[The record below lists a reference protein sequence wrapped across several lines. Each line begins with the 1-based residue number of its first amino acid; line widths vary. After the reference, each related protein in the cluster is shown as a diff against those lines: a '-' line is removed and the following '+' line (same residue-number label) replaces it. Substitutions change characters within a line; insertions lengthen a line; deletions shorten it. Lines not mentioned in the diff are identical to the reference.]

1 MLKNRLVYGTGVL
14 ASIVLCYIYPNTI
27 TSLFAYTLMVL
38 PILSFFYMMCVYPK
52 VTYEQMLSQEVVTKG
67 ESLSYILCM
76 RNDSRWVCPCIEV
89 EFYRSNSILQA
100 YFQKKWITIGD
111 REEKVYTYDVLCTHS
126 GKYEMGIRQMYIQDF
141 LGIFKLPYKVRQPYQ
156 VTVYPR
162 ILPIQ
167 AFQLMRQ
174 SGDSLNR
181 EKEVG
186 QGDVNL
192 FSGIRAYTYGD
203 SMKQIHWKMSAKRQE
218 LLMKENGGMGV
229 TSTNIVL
236 DVSMPTDQAAVKLL
250 LEDKLIECIV
260 SVSYYYI
267 QHSMPVQLIYHN
279 QTLQAIEVDQIEDF
293 QRLYEEVSY
302 IKFDST
308 TEIDRVLEWSYAQG
322 IAREN
327 YIVITCKM
335 MDKVYEQ
342 ITCLVGQGIEVL
354 VVYISPYETQEKEPK
369 MCQDILQA
377 LDRLSI
383 KCIYVGLEDE
393 LEQVF

>member
-1 MLKNRLVYGTGVL
+1 MLKNRLVYGICVL
-14 ASIVLCYIYPNTI
+14 ASIVLCYIYQNTI
-27 TSLFAYTLMVL
+27 TSLFAYTLMVF

-76 RNDSRWVCPCIEV
+76 RNDSKWVCPCIEV

-100 YFQKKWITIGD
+100 YFQKKRITIGD

-126 GKYEMGIRQMYIQDF
+126 GNYEVGIRQMYIQDF

-174 SGDSLNR
+174 SEGILNR
-181 EKEVG
+181 EREVG

-218 LLMKENGGMGV
+218 WLMKENGGMGV
-229 TSTNIVL
+229 TFTNVVL
-236 DVSMPTDQAAVKLL
+236 DVSMPTDEVEVNLL
-250 LEDKLIECIV
+250 LEEKLIECIV
-260 SVSYYYI
+260 SVSYYSM
-267 QHSMPVQLIYHN
+267 QHSMPIQLIYHN
-279 QTLQAIEVDQIEDF
+279 QTLQAIQVDQIEDF
-293 QRLYEEVSY
+293 RRIYEEVSC
-302 IKFDST
+302 IKFDSR

-322 IAREN
+322 LAKGN
-327 YIVITCKM
+327 YIVITCKIT
-335 MDKVYEQ
+335 DKVYEQ
-342 ITCLVGQGIEVL
+342 IACLVGEGIEVL
-354 VVYISPYETQEKEPK
+354 VVYISSYEDQEKESK

-377 LDRLSI
+377 LDRLSV
-383 KCIYVGLEDE
+383 KCICVGLEDE